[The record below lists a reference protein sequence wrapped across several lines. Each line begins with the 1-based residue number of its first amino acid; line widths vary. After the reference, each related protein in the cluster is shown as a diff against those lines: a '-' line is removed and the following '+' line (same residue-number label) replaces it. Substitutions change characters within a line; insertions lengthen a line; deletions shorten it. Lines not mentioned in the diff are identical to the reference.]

1 MYKSNKSLTAIVP
14 VFNEEKIVVQALK
27 KLNILKKNIKLEII
41 VINDGSNDL
50 TNELLKKNSKLY
62 TKLFNLSMNQGK
74 GKAVIEGLKHC
85 SSKYVFIQD
94 ADLEYD
100 PLDIINLIQK
110 MEETDAD
117 MIMGSRFISSDRSV
131 LHFWH
136 MLGNKIITFLFNI
149 INNTTFTDIYCCY
162 CLFKKEKINMSL
174 LKSNGWGQQAEI
186 LTFLVSGSKKIYEL
200 SVNYN
205 ARTYNE
211 GKKIRYS
218 NFFEVVYWLLLSRLR
233 TYINK

>member
-1 MYKSNKSLTAIVP
+1 MYKSDKSFTAIVP
-14 VFNEEKIVVQALK
+14 VYNEEKFVVQTLK

-41 VINDGSNDL
+41 VVNDGSTDL
-50 TNELLKKNSKLY
+50 TNELLIKNSDLYAKL
-62 TKLFNLSMNQGK
+62 LSLSVNQGK
-74 GKAVIEGLKHC
+74 GKAVIEGLRHC
-85 SSKYVFIQD
+85 SSEFVFIQD

-100 PLDIINLIQK
+100 PSDVINFIQK

-117 MIMGSRFISSDRSV
+117 LIMGSRFTSSDRSV

-136 MLGNKIITFLFNI
+136 MLGNKIITLLFNI

-162 CLFKKEKINMSL
+162 CLFKKEKINMNL

-186 LTFLVSGSKKIYEL
+186 LTFLVFRSKKIFEL
-200 SVNYN
+200 SVNYT

-211 GKKIRYS
+211 GKKIRYF
-218 NFFEVVYWLLLSRLR
+218 NFFEVVYWILLSRLR
-233 TYINK
+233 VYINK

>member
-1 MYKSNKSLTAIVP
+1 MYKSDKSFTAIVP
-14 VFNEEKIVVQALK
+14 VYNEEKFVIQTLK

-41 VINDGSNDL
+41 VVNDGSTDL
-50 TNELLKKNSKLY
+50 TNELLKKNSGLYNKL
-62 TKLFNLSMNQGK
+62 LNLSVNQGK
-74 GKAVIEGLKHC
+74 GKAVIEGLRHC
-85 SSKYVFIQD
+85 SSEFVFIQD

-100 PLDIINLIQK
+100 PSDVINFIQK

-117 MIMGSRFISSDRSV
+117 LIMGSRFTSSNRSV

-136 MLGNKIITFLFNI
+136 MLGNKIITFLFNLL
-149 INNTTFTDIYCCY
+149 NNTTFTDIYCCY
-162 CLFKKEKINMSL
+162 CLFKKEKINMNL

-186 LTFLVSGSKKIYEL
+186 LTFLVSRAKKIYEL

-218 NFFEVVYWLLLSRLR
+218 NFFEVVYWILISRLR
-233 TYINK
+233 ACINK